1 MSRQGGEMTSS
12 ATPRRPVSTY
22 SIVAR
27 DDSGALGVA
36 VQSHWFNVGSVVPWV
51 EAGVGAVAVQSISD
65 PATGARALE
74 LLRSGIGADA
84 VLGSV
89 LQGDADAAYR
99 QIAVVDPDGNV
110 ATHTGQL
117 CIEEAGHVEGKGFSV
132 QANLMDRP
140 TVWPAMAEAFE
151 RGDGDLAARL
161 TGALEAAEA
170 EGGDVR
176 GRQSAALVIAPPP
189 DAAGPRID
197 LRVEDSRDPLA
208 ELRRLLAMQRAYR
221 ELNRAD
227 VLMAEARF
235 EEALGAYERATLI
248 VPDPAT
254 DGEAAFWTGVAFAA
268 TGRVD
273 EAESY
278 LARAAAFGDRWARLL
293 PRLVHAKML
302 PEDEGL
308 LRRLL
313 GTMER

>member
-1 MSRQGGEMTSS
+1 MASS
-12 ATPRRPVSTY
+12 VAPRRPVSTY

-27 DDSGALGVA
+27 DTSGALGVA

-65 PATGARALE
+65 PATGSRALD
-74 LLRSGIGADA
+74 LLRSGIGVSA

-89 LQGDADAAYR
+89 LEGDPDAAYR
-99 QIAVVDPDGNV
+99 QIAVVDADGHV
-110 ATHTGQL
+110 ATHTGEL
-117 CIEEAGHVEGKGFSV
+117 CIAEAGHLEGEGFSV
-132 QANLMDRP
+132 QANIMDRP

-161 TGALEAAEA
+161 MATLEAAEA

-176 GRQSAALVIAPPP
+176 GRQSAALVIAPPL
-189 DAAGPRID
+189 DAAGPSID

-208 ELRRLLAMQRAYR
+208 ELRRLLAMQRAYQ
-221 ELNRAD
+221 ELNRGD

-235 EEALGAYERATLI
+235 EEALDAYERATRV

-254 DGEAAFWTGVAFAA
+254 DGEAAFWTGVAFAT

-273 EAESY
+273 EAEPY

-293 PRLVHAKML
+293 PRLVHSKML
-302 PEDEGL
+302 PEDEALLSRL
-308 LRRLL
+308 LR
-313 GTMER
+313 TMER